1 MFKICVYS
9 YGFCFGPG
17 MNPFDSVEIRL
28 PKCTEKTNIEA
39 MIKQIEG
46 LNELEEEED
55 GELPYNRY
63 LLKENA
69 IN

>member
-1 MFKICVYS
+1 
-9 YGFCFGPG
+9 
-17 MNPFDSVEIRL
+17 
-28 PKCTEKTNIEA
+28 

-46 LNELEEEED
+46 LNELEEED

>member
-1 MFKICVYS
+1 
-9 YGFCFGPG
+9 

-39 MIKQIEG
+39 IIKQIEG
-46 LNELEEEED
+46 LNELEEEEEED

>member
-1 MFKICVYS
+1 
-9 YGFCFGPG
+9 
-17 MNPFDSVEIRL
+17 
-28 PKCTEKTNIEA
+28 

>member
-1 MFKICVYS
+1 
-9 YGFCFGPG
+9 